1 MNQTP
6 MHQVR
11 NMFVPF
17 LVVMFFTTPVLAAT
31 ELKTDQQKRSY
42 AIGANVA
49 RNIKLQD
56 VKVDPALVSQGVLDE
71 LAGKSQL
78 TDAELG
84 AIMQQLQGEVR
95 QKMMAQQEK
104 AGAENKKRGEAFL
117 AENKKKDGVKV
128 LPGGVQ
134 YKVITAGTGKKPTDA
149 DTVQCN
155 YRGTLVD
162 GKVFDASQP
171 GKPVSF
177 KVAQV
182 IPGWQEA
189 LKQMPVG
196 SKWQLVIPAA
206 KAYGERGAGNAIGP
220 NETLIFEVELVGIQ

>member
-1 MNQTP
+1 MSAT
-6 MHQVR
+6 
-11 NMFVPF
+11 
-17 LVVMFFTTPVLAAT
+17 LTTDM
-31 ELKTDQQKRSY
+31 EKRSY

-49 RNIKLQD
+49 KNIKQQA
-56 VKVDPALVSQGVLDE
+56 VSVDAALVSKGLLDE
-71 LAGKSQL
+71 LAGKSLL
-78 TDAELG
+78 TDVELG

-95 QKMMAQQEK
+95 QKMMAEREK
-104 AGAENKKRGEAFL
+104 AAAENKQRGAAFL
-117 AENKKKDGVKV
+117 AENKKQDGVKV

-134 YKVITAGTGKKPTDA
+134 YKVLKAGNGKKPTAA

-155 YRGTLVD
+155 YTGTLID

-177 KVAQV
+177 KVGQV

-196 SKWQLVIPAA
+196 SKWHLVIPSDQ
-206 KAYGERGAGNAIGP
+206 AYGERGAGNTIGP
-220 NETLIFEVELVGIQ
+220 NETLIFEVELVAIQ

>member
-1 MNQTP
+1 MSTLGSLGILITAAMLMAAP
-6 MHQVR
+6 AMSAT
-11 NMFVPF
+11 
-17 LVVMFFTTPVLAAT
+17 LTTDM
-31 ELKTDQQKRSY
+31 EKRSY

-49 RNIKLQD
+49 KNIKQQA
-56 VKVDPALVSQGVLDE
+56 VSVDAALVSKGLLDE
-71 LAGKSQL
+71 LAGKSLL
-78 TDAELG
+78 TDVELG

-95 QKMMAQQEK
+95 QKMMAEREK
-104 AGAENKKRGEAFL
+104 AAAENKQRGEAFL
-117 AENKKKDGVKV
+117 AENKKQDGVKV

-134 YKVITAGTGKKPTDA
+134 YKVLKAGNGKKPTAA

-155 YRGTLVD
+155 YTGTLID

-177 KVAQV
+177 KVGQV

-196 SKWQLVIPAA
+196 SKWHLVIPPDQ
-206 KAYGERGAGNAIGP
+206 AYGERGAGNTIGP
-220 NETLIFEVELVGIQ
+220 NETLIFEVELVAIQ

>member
-1 MNQTP
+1 MSTLGRLGILITAAMLMAAP
-6 MHQVR
+6 AMSAT
-11 NMFVPF
+11 
-17 LVVMFFTTPVLAAT
+17 LTTDM
-31 ELKTDQQKRSY
+31 EKRSY

-49 RNIKLQD
+49 KNIKQQA
-56 VKVDPALVSQGVLDE
+56 VSVDAALVSKGLLDE
-71 LAGKSQL
+71 LAGKSLL
-78 TDAELG
+78 TDVELG

-95 QKMMAQQEK
+95 QKMMAEREK
-104 AGAENKKRGEAFL
+104 AAAENKQRGAAFL
-117 AENKKKDGVKV
+117 AENKKQDGVKV

-134 YKVITAGTGKKPTDA
+134 YKVLKAGNGKKPTAA

-155 YRGTLVD
+155 YTGTLID

-177 KVAQV
+177 KVGQV

-196 SKWQLVIPAA
+196 SKWHLVIPSDQ
-206 KAYGERGAGNAIGP
+206 AYGERGAGNTIGP
-220 NETLIFEVELVGIQ
+220 NETLIFEVELVAIQ

>member
-1 MNQTP
+1 MAAMLMAAPAMSAT
-6 MHQVR
+6 
-11 NMFVPF
+11 
-17 LVVMFFTTPVLAAT
+17 LTTDM
-31 ELKTDQQKRSY
+31 EKRSY

-49 RNIKLQD
+49 KNIKQQA
-56 VKVDPALVSQGVLDE
+56 VSVDAALVSKGLLDE
-71 LAGKSQL
+71 LAGKSLL
-78 TDAELG
+78 TDVELG

-95 QKMMAQQEK
+95 QKMVAEREK
-104 AGAENKKRGEAFL
+104 AAAENKQRGEAFL
-117 AENKKKDGVKV
+117 AENKKQDGVKV

-134 YKVITAGTGKKPTDA
+134 YKVLKAGSGKKPTAA

-155 YRGTLVD
+155 YTGTLID

-177 KVAQV
+177 KVGQV

-189 LKQMPVG
+189 LKQMTVG
-196 SKWQLVIPAA
+196 SKWRLVIPPDQ
-206 KAYGERGAGNAIGP
+206 AYGERGAGNSIGP